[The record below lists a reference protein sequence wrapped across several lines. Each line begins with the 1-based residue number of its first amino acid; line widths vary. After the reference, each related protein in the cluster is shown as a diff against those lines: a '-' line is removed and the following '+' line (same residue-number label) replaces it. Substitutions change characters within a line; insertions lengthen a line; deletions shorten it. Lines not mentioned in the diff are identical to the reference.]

1 MPLCQYYSWRH
12 KRLLPPPQIENPAG
26 DGVMTRD
33 DDTTESTTS
42 AELPK
47 KGEFC
52 FRPGNLKAATGN
64 GWSRTQPTIP
74 TSIAIWAKS
83 RPTTMCGI

>member
-1 MPLCQYYSWRH
+1 M
-12 KRLLPPPQIENPAG
+12 
-26 DGVMTRD
+26 D
-33 DDTTESTTS
+33 DDTTDESTTS

-64 GWSRTQPTIP
+64 GF
-74 TSIAIWAKS
+74 AH
-83 RPTTMCGI
+83 TTNNTYQYSNLGEIQANHHVRNLENTLTEEKDGEQQQHAH